1 MKGRILG
8 LLFAVFAAV
17 AADAVFAQSKST
29 ARAASTKRSSSAT
42 TAKVSTAKAPA
53 PSQAPALPTNAQAAP
68 ATASPQAAPP
78 APQLPA
84 NGESSGEVPFVADC
98 ALHFNL
104 CMDNICGDKFRS
116 RANCSETIDSFETI
130 TFLDQKIRVGR
141 DLFDFAKGSCMGA
154 FTNCPLAER
163 NKVENAY
170 RIQIQSDVVSRAY
183 AEAMA
188 YTGEEAAREALM
200 EYAGCMAPLC
210 GGTGFPQCTTIA
222 EIDRRAPKCEA
233 ILKKTARPLAVK
245 RDFLDAIIEMM
256 EDGCKSGGGSV
267 DYETKRCSVKVE
279 FGMPEIIKK
288 GKEKTLTG
296 RMIGPALASRT
307 FMVGEMVECTQEYFS
322 ITYKENPNEKK
333 AKFKTGFG
341 IGKAVL
347 GGAAIVAG
355 VIVTVVTWGAVAPAA
370 VQLIGAGISMS
381 GDGAADIMEGSVMKD
396 SGYRVGACFINGK
409 YAASIGQFFRVG
421 LMVQ

>member
-29 ARAASTKRSSSAT
+29 ARAASTKRSSS
-42 TAKVSTAKAPA
+42 TAAAKASTAKTPA
-53 PSQAPALPTNAQAAP
+53 PSQAPTAPANAQAAP
-68 ATASPQAAPP
+68 TVVPQAAPP
-78 APQLPA
+78 APPAPA

-141 DLFDFAKGSCMGA
+141 DLYDFAKGSCMGA

-188 YTGEEAAREALM
+188 YTGEGAAREALM

-210 GGTGFPQCTTIA
+210 GGTGFPLCTTIA

-245 RDFLDAIIEMM
+245 RDFLDTIMEMM
-256 EDGCKSGGGSV
+256 EEGCRSGGGSV

-279 FGMPEIIKK
+279 FGMPEIIRK
-288 GKEKTLTG
+288 GKDRFPSG
-296 RMIGPALASRT
+296 RMTGPALASRT
-307 FMVGEMVECTQEYFS
+307 FMVGEMAECTQEYFS
-322 ITYKENPNEKK
+322 ITHKVNHQEKQ
-333 AKFKTGFG
+333 AKTKTGFG

-347 GGAAIVAG
+347 GSVAIVGGAILSIAGGAG
-355 VIVTVVTWGAVAPAA
+355 VP
-370 VQLIGAGISMS
+370 LIGAGIAMA
-381 GDGAADIMEGSVMKD
+381 GDGAADIMEGKVMME
-396 SGYRVGACFINGK
+396 SGQREGACFINGK
-409 YAASIGQFFRVG
+409 YAAWIGEFFRVG